1 MKLLEHFDHPERRQD
16 KEHFKHLI
24 QVAMADGKID
34 DNELKML
41 HRLGRNLGFTD
52 PEIDDLLE
60 STKQSAYNP
69 PYELAKRFEQIY
81 GIVKMVLA
89 DDKIDNNEMRLAT
102 GLALKSGFSENEIPA
117 LLVLLIDGIKNGE
130 DEEDLFKMYKKR
142 IMLL

>member
-1 MKLLEHFDHPERRQD
+1 MSILEHFDHSERKQD

-24 QVAMADGKID
+24 QVALADGKIE
-34 DNELKML
+34 DNEFKML
-41 HRLGRNLGFTD
+41 HRLGKNMGFTD

-60 STKQSAYNP
+60 STKQSTYNP
-69 PYELAKRFEQIY
+69 PYELSKRFEQIY

-117 LLVLLIDGIKNGE
+117 LLVLLIDGIKKGE
-130 DEEDLFKMYKKR
+130 DEEDLFKIYKKR

>member
-1 MKLLEHFDHPERRQD
+1 MSILEHFDHSERKQD
-16 KEHFKHLI
+16 KEHFKHLV
-24 QVAMADGKID
+24 QVALADGKIEE
-34 DNELKML
+34 NEFKML
-41 HRLGRNLGFTD
+41 HRLGKNMGFTD
-52 PEIDDLLE
+52 PEIDDLLD

-69 PYELAKRFEQIY
+69 PYELSRRFEQIY

-89 DDKIDNNEMRLAT
+89 DDKIENNEMRLAT

-130 DEEDLFKMYKKR
+130 DEEDLFKIYKKR

>member
-1 MKLLEHFDHPERRQD
+1 MSILEHFDHSERKQD

-24 QVAMADGKID
+24 QVALADGKID
-34 DNELKML
+34 DNEFKML
-41 HRLGRNLGFTD
+41 HRLGKNMGFTD
-52 PEIDDLLE
+52 PEIDDLME

-69 PYELAKRFEQIY
+69 PYELSKRFEQIY

-89 DDKIDNNEMRLAT
+89 DDKIENNEMRLAT

-117 LLVLLIDGIKNGE
+117 LLVLLIDGIKKGE
-130 DEEDLFKMYKKR
+130 DEEDLFKIYKKR